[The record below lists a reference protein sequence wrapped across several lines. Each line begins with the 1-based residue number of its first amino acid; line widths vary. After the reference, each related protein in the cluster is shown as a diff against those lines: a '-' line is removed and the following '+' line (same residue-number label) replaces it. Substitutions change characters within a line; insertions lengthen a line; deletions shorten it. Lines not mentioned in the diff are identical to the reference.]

1 MDTLTSWGP
10 RWRKCLVN
18 MSVPGE
24 HGLAIKATP
33 ELLNTT
39 LELAPKSTKLN
50 SNQSQ
55 PVLPPVPLYGRDRKT
70 QTGITEETPG
80 LYTQTMLT
88 TETSAA
94 AQAEHQRPGVLFG
107 RKIENE
113 RKPSQDFHRAL
124 ALPPAW
130 QLTATGS
137 GHVLP
142 SKNGSANGILRAD
155 GFASSPSPHTTPSPS
170 SPQKHEASHSSTPT
184 ATTWPKETLLSEAY
198 PPGARTP
205 LRRSP
210 TPEHAP
216 PQLPDP
222 VALAVQF
229 NLQQHGNRY
238 AGRSAATGSP
248 YDDMVVPELYA
259 FQSRAAP
266 LSRNLH

>member
-1 MDTLTSWGP
+1 
-10 RWRKCLVN
+10 
-18 MSVPGE
+18 
-24 HGLAIKATP
+24 
-33 ELLNTT
+33 
-39 LELAPKSTKLN
+39 
-50 SNQSQ
+50 
-55 PVLPPVPLYGRDRKT
+55 
-70 QTGITEETPG
+70 
-80 LYTQTMLT
+80 MLT

-229 NLQQHGNRY
+229 NLQQHGNR
-238 AGRSAATGSP
+238 
-248 YDDMVVPELYA
+248 V
-259 FQSRAAP
+259 RAAP
-266 LSRNLH
+266 GSGPSAPSPTLNNIHLPSMCPLRVLKLYKADLGIAILNRFVNKAHFTRDTQETQELKTQGIFFQPLVTLYNKLPPLDAATLLAITSDGIFTNYDL